1 MRPFWG
7 LEYLNPVPFYSW
19 EDELSKFSAGPV
31 QDPRDWAETYSA
43 QLRSYPCHPSSTMT
57 ELFLNLVQKLSGILF
72 FLCIWSM
79 IQSDNM
85 SYFVGKSKTWILT
98 WLLCIWIWFCWIVLR
113 QKCLL
118 IFGQTLLILASV
130 CSSCQLMRYKVDS
143 TKICPKIL

>member
-1 MRPFWG
+1 MRSFWG
-7 LEYLNPVPFYSW
+7 FEKLNPVPLSSW
-19 EDELSKFSAGPV
+19 EDELSKFSAEPV

-98 WLLCIWIWFCWIVLR
+98 WLLCIWIWFCWIVR
-113 QKCLL
+113 QVSFDFWTNFTY
-118 IFGQTLLILASV
+118 FGQSV
-130 CSSCQLMRYKVDS
+130 
-143 TKICPKIL
+143 